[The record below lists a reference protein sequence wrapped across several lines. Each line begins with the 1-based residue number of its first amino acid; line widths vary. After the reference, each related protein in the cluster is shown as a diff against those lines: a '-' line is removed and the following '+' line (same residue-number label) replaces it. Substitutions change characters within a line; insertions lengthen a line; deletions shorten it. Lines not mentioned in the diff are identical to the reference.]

1 MAREFKNIQAQLE
14 VYGGLFVQRL
24 GDQLDANNTNASGAL
39 KGSIELTIKSEGKGF
54 LIDALEYWG
63 AVDEGRKAGKRP
75 PVSELMKWLSYPNVR
90 DKIRFGA
97 SDKAFGEKEMKS
109 LAFLIARKIGRQG
122 TKGTNFFT
130 NVYNS
135 DIIDDMVGAIAEGAV
150 TDYAAALDEIISN
163 FNRNR

>member
-1 MAREFKNIQAQLE
+1 MAREFKSVHAQLE

-39 KGSIELTIKSEGKGF
+39 KGSIELTLKSEGKGF
-54 LIDALEYWG
+54 LIDALDYWG
-63 AVDEGRKAGKRP
+63 AVDEGQRAGKRP

-97 SDKAFGEKEMKS
+97 SDAAFGEKQMKS
-109 LAFLIARKIGRQG
+109 LAFLIARKIGREG
-122 TKGTNFFT
+122 TKGTKFFT

-135 DIIDDMVGAIAEGAV
+135 GIIDDMVAAIADGTAD
-150 TDYAAALDEIISN
+150 DYTAALDAMVDN